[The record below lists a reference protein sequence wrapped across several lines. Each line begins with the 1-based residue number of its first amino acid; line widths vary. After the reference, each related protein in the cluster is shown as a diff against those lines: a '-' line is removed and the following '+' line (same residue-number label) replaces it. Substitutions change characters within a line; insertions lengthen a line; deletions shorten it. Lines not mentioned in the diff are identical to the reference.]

1 MAAAAS
7 PSHSCAWP
15 APRSLT
21 FAAASRAETG
31 HTGATKKGGKAHAL
45 DGAGEAQEAGEVS
58 PAALDSL
65 PSACPLAAAATTR
78 QAQVT
83 SRRSPI
89 PTSRAK
95 PQKLALCPPAL
106 WVCKAHAEIDSSL
119 SWARVASA
127 ARGLDNN
134 GNTCF
139 LNATLQCLAHTP
151 ALVQMLVDRQYV
163 SGVHRPQLRSAAAR
177 RAAAIVIP
185 RRAMQRNAP
194 L

>member
-1 MAAAAS
+1 M
-7 PSHSCAWP
+7 
-15 APRSLT
+15 
-21 FAAASRAETG
+21 
-31 HTGATKKGGKAHAL
+31 
-45 DGAGEAQEAGEVS
+45 
-58 PAALDSL
+58 
-65 PSACPLAAAATTR
+65 
-78 QAQVT
+78 
-83 SRRSPI
+83 
-89 PTSRAK
+89 SRAK

-177 RAAAIVIP
+177 RAAAIVTP